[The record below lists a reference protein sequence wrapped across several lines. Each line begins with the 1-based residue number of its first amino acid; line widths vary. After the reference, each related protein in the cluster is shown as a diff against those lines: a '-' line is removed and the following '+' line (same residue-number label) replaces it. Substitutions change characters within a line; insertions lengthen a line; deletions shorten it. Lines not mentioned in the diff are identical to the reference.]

1 MALELTKMNE
11 THYRGEVSK
20 VREEIEA
27 KIEGSRLKGEVTI
40 VIAASQN
47 EELEDAKAY
56 KGSGFNPVRDAQLNI
71 NAIDT
76 ARTLHNEIDMSD
88 KEFRQL
94 LKKVFPDMPG
104 FHIEALIGLVKE
116 KERPERLISKLERLT
131 GSII

>member
-27 KIEGSRLKGEVTI
+27 KVEGSRLKGEVTI

-56 KGSGFNPVRDAQLNI
+56 RGSGFNPVRDA
-71 NAIDT
+71 
-76 ARTLHNEIDMSD
+76 
-88 KEFRQL
+88 
-94 LKKVFPDMPG
+94 
-104 FHIEALIGLVKE
+104 
-116 KERPERLISKLERLT
+116 
-131 GSII
+131 